1 MSEKTAADLSW
12 DFPGWGTA
20 ERIEDLDTGPVTL
33 TTLDSGSI
41 HKLGVWRSTAIWA
54 MILPQAACM

>member
-1 MSEKTAADLSW
+1 MSDKTAAAAELSW

-33 TTLDSGSI
+33 TTLDSGTI
-41 HKLGVWRSTAIWA
+41 HKLSVWRSTAICGNDIRPLA
-54 MILPQAACM
+54 